1 MARSRTDE
9 LLEGWK
15 MVAHDAQRPV
25 EAPRPRSSRSSGPI
39 GLLAAGAVVV
49 LLIVALSLR
58 GASQGPQPS
67 QPPVGATPSAAAS
80 ASPTT
85 NPSAPTSAAPTS
97 SPAVSP
103 SSSASPASAA
113 ASIVDAYTSDLVK
126 GDYAAAWTLL
136 APDGPSGD
144 LSFADWS
151 SERAQFFKSVAG
163 RYTIAVSPSDVGPL
177 ASWLASPWSSSI
189 DLDHALVVEVTYP
202 ALAGNNAGAS
212 VYIVNPTA
220 TGLQIYDVR

>member
-15 MVAHDAQRPV
+15 MVAHDARRPV
-25 EAPRPRSSRSSGPI
+25 EAPRPRSARSNGPI
-39 GLLAAGAVVV
+39 GFLAAGAVVV

-67 QPPVGATPSAAAS
+67 QPPVGASPSAAAS
-80 ASPTT
+80 AIPTPS
-85 NPSAPTSAAPTS
+85 PSAPTSAAPTS
-97 SPAVSP
+97 SP
-103 SSSASPASAA
+103 SSSASAASAA
-113 ASIVDAYTSDLVK
+113 VAIVDTYTNDLVK
-126 GDYAAAWTLL
+126 GDYAGAWALL
-136 APDGPSGD
+136 APDGPSRD

-151 SERAQFFKSVAG
+151 SERALFFKSVAG
-163 RYTIAVSPSDVGPL
+163 RYTILVSPSDVGPL
-177 ASWLASPWSSSI
+177 ATWLASPWSASI
-189 DLDHALVVEVTYP
+189 DLARALVVEVAYP
-202 ALAGNNAGAS
+202 ALAGNNAGYS